1 MGPLRVPELQGNKKP
16 GPPGEH
22 VMKKKTEAL
31 LTEFLTAISPSG
43 YEGPT
48 ANIFKREAET
58 FADKVSRDLHGST
71 LAQVDGENPDFRI
84 MFAGHCDEIGFLV
97 THIDSKG
104 YLWFAP
110 IGGWDPQIAQGQRV
124 QIQGKKGVVPGVI
137 GKKPIH
143 LMSASDRSKVVDL
156 KNLWVD
162 IGAKT
167 RREAEKLVEVGD
179 PLVLGYGPEKL
190 AGNVLAARGM
200 DNRIGAFVVLEAARR
215 VAKAKTGSKATL
227 ISVATVQEEIG
238 LRGATTSAFGCDAQV
253 GIAVDVTFAADHPGL
268 GDAKTNLNEVALG
281 KGPVLTRG
289 PNTHPRFFD
298 RIVATAKAHEIPL
311 QINAE
316 GRGTG
321 TDANAMQLSRAGM
334 ATALLSIP
342 NRYMHSPS
350 ECVDLRDVE
359 HCIELMTQVVLSL
372 DPQADWTPF

>member
-1 MGPLRVPELQGNKKP
+1 
-16 GPPGEH
+16 
-22 VMKKKTEAL
+22 MKKKTESL
-31 LTEFLTAISPSG
+31 LFEFLNTVSPSG
-43 YEGPT
+43 YEGPS
-48 ANIFKREAET
+48 ANLFRREAET
-58 FADKVSRDLHGST
+58 FADEVTRDLHGST
-71 LAQVDGENPDFRI
+71 AALVSGTDPDFRV
-84 MFAGHCDEIGFLV
+84 MFAGHCDEIGFLI
-97 THIDSKG
+97 THIDSNG

-124 QIQGKKGVVPGVI
+124 QVRGSKGIVPGVI

-143 LMSASDRSKVVDL
+143 LMNDNDRKKVVPL
-156 KNLWVD
+156 KELWVD
-162 IGAKT
+162 IGVKN
-167 RREAEKLVEVGD
+167 RKEAEKLVSVGD

-190 AGNVLAARGM
+190 AGETLAARGM

-215 VAKAKTGSKATL
+215 VAKAKEKAAASL
-227 ISVATVQEEIG
+227 LSVATVQEEIG
-238 LRGATTSAFGCDAQV
+238 LRGAITSSYGADAKV

-298 RIVATAKAHEIPL
+298 RIVEVAKAHDIPL

-321 TDANAMQLSRAGM
+321 TDANAMQLSRGGM
-334 ATALLSIP
+334 AAALLSIP

-350 ECVDLRDVE
+350 ECVDLRDVD
-359 HCIELMTQVVLSL
+359 HCIELMAQVVLAL
-372 DPQADWTPF
+372 DPNADWTPF

>member
-1 MGPLRVPELQGNKKP
+1 
-16 GPPGEH
+16 
-22 VMKKKTEAL
+22 MKKKTESL
-31 LTEFLTAISPSG
+31 LFEFLNSVSPSG
-43 YEGPT
+43 YEGPS
-48 ANIFKREAET
+48 ANLFKREAET
-58 FADKVSRDLHGST
+58 FADRVTRDRHGST
-71 LAQVDGENPDFRI
+71 MAVVAGSDPDFRI

-124 QIQGKKGVVPGVI
+124 QIRGSKGIVPGVI

-143 LMSASDRSKVVDL
+143 LMNENDRRKVVPL
-156 KNLWVD
+156 KDLWVD
-162 IGAKT
+162 IGVKD
-167 RREAEKLVEVGD
+167 RKEAEKLVSVGD

-190 AGNVLAARGM
+190 AGHTLAARGM

-215 VAKAKTGSKATL
+215 VARAKEGTKATL
-227 ISVATVQEEIG
+227 VSVATVQEEIG
-238 LRGATTSAFGCDAQV
+238 LRGATTSAYEADAQV

-268 GDAKTNLNEVALG
+268 GDAKTDLNEVALG

-289 PNTHPRFFD
+289 PNVHPRFFD
-298 RIVATAKAHEIPL
+298 RIVAVAEEHNIPL

-359 HCIELMTQVVLSL
+359 HCIELMAQVVLAL
-372 DPQADWTPF
+372 DPEADWTPF